1 MYSSLSVSVNVLVD
15 LAFFDWRTGSA
26 RELGSSL
33 LPGGHSVRTLV
44 LAVCRIPDSTV
55 GG

>member
-1 MYSSLSVSVNVLVD
+1 MYSSLSVSVNMLVD
-15 LAFFDWRTGSA
+15 LSFFDWGTGST
-26 RELGSSL
+26 RESGSSL
-33 LPGGHSVRTLV
+33 LSGGHSVGTLV